1 MNGDNLT
8 QLARFKSLPP
18 HPAYIAGLIDGDG
31 CIFIRKIANGYQ
43 SGITITQCRSN
54 ILQVIRYHFG
64 GSITT
69 SINRNDKVEDMLNE
83 TGEFY
88 HKHNRRNQY
97 NLMLR
102 SNEYKLLLDYIRF
115 SFIIKQPQ
123 IECLNEFYKLTD
135 IPNMDDSKEAL
146 YQKCKTYNK
155 NKIMDKTHLVR
166 ISIE

>member
-1 MNGDNLT
+1 MDGDNLH
-8 QLARFKSLPP
+8 QMARFKSMPP

-31 CIFIRKIANGYQ
+31 CIFIRKLAQGYQ

-54 ILQVIRYHFG
+54 VLQVIRYHFG

-69 SINRNDKVEDMLNE
+69 STNRNNKVEDILDD

-102 SNEYKLLLDYIRF
+102 SNEYKLLLDYI
-115 SFIIKQPQ
+115 
-123 IECLNEFYKLTD
+123 
-135 IPNMDDSKEAL
+135 
-146 YQKCKTYNK
+146 
-155 NKIMDKTHLVR
+155 
-166 ISIE
+166 